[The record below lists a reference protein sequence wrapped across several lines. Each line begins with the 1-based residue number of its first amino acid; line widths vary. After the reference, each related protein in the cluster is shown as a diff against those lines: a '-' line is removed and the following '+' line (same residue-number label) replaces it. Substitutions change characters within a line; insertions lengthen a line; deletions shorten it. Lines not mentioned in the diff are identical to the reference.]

1 MRSPRAVFFLA
12 LCAWCVL
19 LSDAIGQT
27 TADYR
32 HYNFGAIRTYAF
44 RNDASPATTADRSTT
59 YAGPLMDERTR
70 VAIAAELGRRGWK
83 EDAKHP
89 DVYVVARRTFHTE
102 YTYWPGFGWG
112 GYPYPYW
119 YPYGYPVG
127 FGPYGG
133 GWGGG
138 FYEGPSVSEQL
149 RGTLIV
155 DIEDVESG
163 QVIWRG
169 TEERH
174 VHESSSPASRN
185 RRVAKEVAEVFRK
198 FPGGVSP

>member
-1 MRSPRAVFFLA
+1 MRSPRAVFGLA
-12 LCAWCVL
+12 LCTSCLL
-19 LSDAIGQT
+19 LSDALAQT
-27 TADYR
+27 TSDYR
-32 HYNFGAIRTYAF
+32 RYNFGAIRTYAF
-44 RNDASPATTADRSTT
+44 RNDAVPATAADRATT

-83 EDAKHP
+83 EDANSP

-112 GYPYPYW
+112 GYPYW

-133 GWGGG
+133 WTG
-138 FYEGPSVSEQL
+138 FYDGPYVSEQL
-149 RGTLIV
+149 RGTLTV
-155 DIEDVESG
+155 DIEDVETG

-185 RRVAKEVAEVFRK
+185 KRVTREVAEVFK
-198 FPGGVSP
+198 HFPAGVSP